1 MHYLYK
7 IIEKF
12 KGRKFIFTEVLR
24 FQTPILL
31 KSAPFYKII
40 SKILPIFLITAVEL
54 QYTMNSFT
62 DTSRSETAIKDLGKI
77 FENQFRKDSF
87 LNLIKFHTSNF
98 YLLKMNSFKGFSR
111 MLFKFYA
118 IRYGLFE
125 FLEGLFQRSQRSQ
138 RS

>member
-1 MHYLYK
+1 
-7 IIEKF
+7 
-12 KGRKFIFTEVLR
+12 
-24 FQTPILL
+24 
-31 KSAPFYKII
+31 
-40 SKILPIFLITAVEL
+40 
-54 QYTMNSFT
+54 MNSFT

-98 YLLKMNSFKGFSR
+98 YLLKMNSFKGSSR

-125 FLEGLFQRSQRSQ
+125 FLEGLF
-138 RS
+138 